1 MSARCAL
8 ALLLVAL
15 PLPSLAALHVM
26 IVEGLGGEPQYTQQ
40 FDAQAQRIAAA
51 SRTLAAAADVRVLA
65 GPQATRAAVL
75 AALHSLAGRLTA
87 SDRVIVYLIGHGTF
101 DGIAYKFNVPGPD
114 LSDTDIATMLNA
126 LPASEQLVA
135 VTGSA
140 SGALLLPLSHPGRVV
155 ITATR
160 SGGEKTATHFGQ
172 EFALALSAAAAD
184 SNKDGM
190 ISAQEAF
197 DLAQRAVQNYFQRE
211 TLLASEHA
219 VIEGDG
225 AKRFIVSRA
234 SGGEAGESA
243 GYSSASAESGASGE
257 TAAARAR
264 PANALERERAALNAR
279 IAQLQ
284 ARKDQMPSAQYE
296 QQLEPLLLRLAR
308 LQQRID
314 QGQSGERAATPDASG
329 AGAEDAPH

>member
-1 MSARCAL
+1 MAAAAALERGMSARCAL

-15 PLPSLAALHVM
+15 PLPSLAALHVV
-26 IVEGLGGEPQYTQQ
+26 IVEGLGGEPPYTQQ

-51 SRTLAAAADVRVLA
+51 SRALTAPGEVAVLA

-75 AALHSLAGRLTA
+75 AAFHSLAGRLA
-87 SDRVIVYLIGHGTF
+87 PSDRVIVYLIGHGTF
-101 DGIAYKFNVPGPD
+101 DGITYKFNIPGPD
-114 LSDTDIATMLNA
+114 LTDGDITMMLNA
-126 LPASEQLVA
+126 LPAGEQLVVA
-135 VTGSA
+135 TGSA
-140 SGALLLPLSHPGRVV
+140 SGALLMPLTHPGRVV

-160 SGGEKTATHFGQ
+160 SGGEKTATHFGE
-172 EFALALSAAAAD
+172 EFALALSSAAAD

-197 DLAQRAVQNYFQRE
+197 DVATRAVQTYFQRE

-225 AKRFIVSRA
+225 AKGFMVARA
-234 SGGEAGESA
+234 SGGGEL
-243 GYSSASAESGASGE
+243 E
-257 TAAARAR
+257 TTAPR
-264 PANALERERAALNAR
+264 NALERERAALNVR

-284 ARKDQMPSAQYE
+284 SRKDQMPSAQYQ
-296 QQLEPLLLRLAR
+296 QQLEPLLLELAR

-314 QGQSGERAATPDASG
+314 QGPSA
-329 AGAEDAPH
+329 AGADDATH

>member
-1 MSARCAL
+1 MAAAAALERGMSARGAL

-15 PLPSLAALHVM
+15 PLPSLAALQVM
-26 IVEGLGGEPQYTQQ
+26 IVEGLGGEPQYSQQ

-51 SRTLAAAADVRVLA
+51 SRALTATAEVTVLA

-75 AALHSLAGRLTA
+75 AAFHSLAGRLTP

-101 DGIAYKFNVPGPD
+101 DGMAYKFNIPGPD
-114 LSDTDIATMLNA
+114 LSDTDIAAMLNS
-126 LPASEQLVA
+126 LPASEQLVV

-140 SGALLLPLSHPGRVV
+140 SGALLMPLRRPGRLV

-160 SGGEKTATHFGQ
+160 SGAEKTATRFGQ
-172 EFALALSAAAAD
+172 EFALALASPAAD
-184 SNKDGM
+184 SNKDGQ

-197 DLAQRAVQNYFQRE
+197 ELAQRAVQVYFERE

-219 VIEGDG
+219 VIEGEG
-225 AKRFIVSRA
+225 AQRFIVARV
-234 SGGEAGESA
+234 SGDAGA
-243 GYSSASAESGASGE
+243 APGYASASD
-257 TAAARAR
+257 
-264 PANALERERAALNAR
+264 ALERERAALNTR

-284 ARKDQMPSAQYE
+284 ARRAQMPSAQYE
-296 QQLEPLLLRLAR
+296 QQLEPLLLQLAR

-314 QGQSGERAATPDASG
+314 QGQPGEHAATADPG
-329 AGAEDAPH
+329 AGGGGDAPQ